1 MIKSISL
8 SYKKKKRIFNICA
21 SQPIQ
26 MLKLVSIINSKLKL
40 QSQIALLPR
49 RRGEILKTYG
59 SNILLKKVFKF
70 KKFTDINN
78 GLNKTILFFKK
89 YNY

>member
-1 MIKSISL
+1 MKPGSIQNNL
-8 SYKKKKRIFNICA
+8 NLYIG
-21 SQPIQ
+21 
-26 MLKLVSIINSKLKL
+26 
-40 QSQIALLPR
+40 

-59 SNILLKKVFKF
+59 SNSLLKKVFKF

-89 YNY
+89 NKNGNKRTP